1 MMDLR
6 EIDWLR
12 RGQVSVQWIQLA
24 QDRGQW
30 RALVNE
36 VMSLRVLAPQSVSLL
51 VTSVI
56 GCTFCFLP
64 AFMHLAVAKYFQL
77 YGCLQFIIPEVFRK
91 SAIHQLT
98 MFSI

>member
-1 MMDLR
+1 LILSPSYTTLLQSGLIFVQICLNFFTSAMMDLR

-30 RALVNE
+30 WALVNE
-36 VMSLRVLAPQSVSLL
+36 VMSLRVLTPQL

-56 GCTFCFLP
+56 GSTFCFLP
-64 AFMHLAVAKYFQL
+64 AFS
-77 YGCLQFIIPEVFRK
+77 C
-91 SAIHQLT
+91 S
-98 MFSI
+98 